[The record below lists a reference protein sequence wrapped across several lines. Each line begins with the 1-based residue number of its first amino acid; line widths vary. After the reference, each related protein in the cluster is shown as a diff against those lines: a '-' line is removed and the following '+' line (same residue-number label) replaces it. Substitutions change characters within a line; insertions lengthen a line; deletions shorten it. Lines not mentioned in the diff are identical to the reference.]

1 MDERVSHKWS
11 CINFLGEEGYKNP
24 ELVSKYSTQ
33 NTVRR
38 HLTPPAVIIMASD
51 DRVVMPVT
59 NGIQYYSAMR
69 NQGNECAMFIY
80 PTGDHGFGF
89 GSGFK
94 YHDQML
100 SDLGTLYGSNPADYL
115 DDGIHPNGE
124 GAKKMA
130 DLIFKAIK

>member
-1 MDERVSHKWS
+1 MGVMGFSAGGHLASVVSTQSEFDVRPDFTILFYPVISMDERVSHKWS

-33 NTVRR
+33 NSVRR

-80 PTGDHGFGF
+80 PTGDHGFW
-89 GSGFK
+89 
-94 YHDQML
+94 L
-100 SDLGTLYGSNPADYL
+100 RPLV
-115 DDGIHPNGE
+115 
-124 GAKKMA
+124 
-130 DLIFKAIK
+130 